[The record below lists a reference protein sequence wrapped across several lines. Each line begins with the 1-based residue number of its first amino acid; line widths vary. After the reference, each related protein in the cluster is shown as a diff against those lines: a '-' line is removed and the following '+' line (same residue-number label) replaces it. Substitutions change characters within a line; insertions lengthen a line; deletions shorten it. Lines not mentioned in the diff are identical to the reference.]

1 MLEIILHPM
10 PPIVMPINTAGY
22 SAQKAPTR
30 YNAKEVKDYTD
41 AGFIYVNA
49 GCRGREM
56 VEIILGEPLGE

>member
-1 MLEIILHPM
+1 
-10 PPIVMPINTAGY
+10 MPINTVGY

-41 AGFIYVNA
+41 AGFIYVNV